1 MAKKI
6 LELKIEVE
14 SDVEAYFVVNKITQ
28 LNFLSNIKV
37 KEAKY
42 NGKTHIFETKKKRK
56 DFLKGNTIK
65 D

>member
-42 NGKTHIFETKKKRK
+42 NGKTHLFDSNKKRK
-56 DFLKGNTIK
+56 GFLKGKTEK